1 MKARIIA
8 LLLLLALL
16 LTACSSA
23 SSDLTKSGKE
33 PRDMHHSDDAE
44 GIPDVDIGVVDGN
57 TYRHVDLGFSVT
69 FPEDWTLGES
79 SSVMVKANGEIESV
93 DLDRAEVLDAV
104 NAGDDVSI
112 FIAHDAN
119 RVGYELYTIV
129 KLSVSLNPLPDAD
142 PDGDALVNHFSPL
155 LKQEYAQRD
164 AYSLLASEPFDAD
177 FCGEEHVV
185 LNLTF
190 GNAEPE
196 FYETKLY
203 LPCGKLL
210 YTLTVACDREGGS
223 LEILNLFEPLG

>member
-33 PRDMHHSDDAE
+33 PRDIHHSNDAD

-93 DLDRAEVLDAV
+93 DLDRAEVYDAV
-104 NAGDDVSI
+104 CAGEDVVVFS
-112 FIAHDAN
+112 AHDTAGLTSAML
-119 RVGYELYTIV
+119 RV
-129 KLSVSLNPLPDAD
+129 SVSLNPLPDAD

>member
-1 MKARIIA
+1 MKTRIIA
-8 LLLLLALL
+8 MLLLLVIA

-57 TYRHVDLGFSVT
+57 TYKNV
-69 FPEDWTLGES
+69 TLGIAFPFPDGWEEGGAVVVTDEQIGTS
-79 SSVMVKANGEIESV
+79 PL
-93 DLDRAEVLDAV
+93 DLDRAEVYDAV
-104 NAGDDVSI
+104 SAGEDVVVFS
-112 FIAHDAN
+112 AHDTAGLTSALL
-119 RVGYELYTIV
+119 VI
-129 KLSVSLNPLPDAD
+129 SVSLNPLPDAD

-210 YTLTVACDREGGS
+210 YTLTVTSADADTAAEVLR
-223 LEILNLFEPLG
+223 LFESID